1 MSHAHSTASS
11 TRHILQP
18 EPLEPPSAPFA
29 SVSSS
34 SGHSSPK
41 GSYRSLTPLAS
52 SEASGPVS
60 LSVNYL
66 PHKFSG
72 PLPGGIHR
80 RKTGKG
86 GDVGGGPV
94 IPKRGGGREAFRSGE
109 ARMPGEGDE
118 DYDGVTSG
126 WFGGKAG
133 GKAKPRL
140 RWNRFKWI
148 LFSMNLCLTVYSLVA
163 LIFCL
168 LTWFNV
174 WTHADII
181 RVANHPELIIST
193 FAASA
198 GIITA
203 LVGWSGIL
211 LNNRSFLAIYTLLLW
226 VCFALLVAPGYI
238 TYKRKTFNLE
248 GKLNAQWSRNLG
260 VDGRLRVQNQLQ
272 CCGYFS
278 PFVEATV
285 SQTCYARSTLP
296 GCKNGF
302 LKFER
307 KSLTRWYAA
316 AFLLVPLHI
325 AVIVAALMCS
335 NHVTYRFGKGM
346 MPKAYRLSM
355 NSMAVIMDQYANQLA
370 EQYGSD
376 VASELLARS
385 RSNLN
390 LQIDGMPSYTNANAN
405 PSTLSPSTL
414 SPSNQNQYT
423 SVNTNNN
430 QFASINS
437 TTMSTMPTMPYTSNT
452 SSAAST
458 PSPFGGPGGGYGSL
472 PRRGSGGGGGGG
484 GSGSG
489 GGSPD
494 EYPKRI

>member
-1 MSHAHSTASS
+1 MSHAHSLASS
-11 TRHILQP
+11 TRHILQQ

-29 SVSSS
+29 TGSSN
-34 SGHSSPK
+34 SGHNSPK

-60 LSVNYL
+60 LSVNFL

-72 PLPGGIHR
+72 PLPGSIFR
-80 RKTGKG
+80 RKNGKG
-86 GDVGGGPV
+86 GGDDVDGPG

-109 ARMPGEGDE
+109 ARMPGDGDE

-133 GKAKPRL
+133 GKTKPRL

-148 LFSMNLCLTVYSLVA
+148 LFSMNLCLTVYSLLA

-260 VDGRLRVQNQLQ
+260 VDGRLRIQNQLQ

-285 SQTCYARSTLP
+285 SQTCYSRSTLA

-316 AFLLVPLHI
+316 AFSLVPLHI

-370 EQYGSD
+370 EQYGSE

-390 LQIDGMPSYTNANAN
+390 LNQQIDGMPSYSNPNSKSNSNNQYSSVNSNTNY
-405 PSTLSPSTL
+405 STAATYSGSVNSNSNSNNSNSTAM
-414 SPSNQNQYT
+414 QYT
-423 SVNTNNN
+423 SPPR
-430 QFASINS
+430 ARGGSG
-437 TTMSTMPTMPYTSNT
+437 
-452 SSAAST
+452 AARN
-458 PSPFGGPGGGYGSL
+458 PFDGPGVAYGSL
-472 PRRGSGGGGGGG
+472 
-484 GSGSG
+484 G